1 MKKQVNSL
9 LIRNNVNQVKLLI
22 LLLTLILF
30 VLSGGA
36 PSAPG
41 GLGL

>member
-9 LIRNNVNQVKLLI
+9 LVRGNVNHIKLLV

-30 VLSGGA
+30 ILSGGA
-36 PSAPG
+36 PGAAG
-41 GLGL
+41 GATL